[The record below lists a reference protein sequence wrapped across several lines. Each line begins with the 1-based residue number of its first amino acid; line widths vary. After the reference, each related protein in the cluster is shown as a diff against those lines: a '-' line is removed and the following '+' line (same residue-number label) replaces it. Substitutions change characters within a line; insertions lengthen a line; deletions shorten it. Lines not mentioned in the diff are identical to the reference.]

1 MDGKTMVSNFKNW
14 VVVGDVNNNKKYA
27 YRILEKF
34 KEKNYNVAGVN
45 PKGGNEVHLRLK
57 DVPFK
62 IECIDLCINP
72 KVGLEIIKEAK
83 ELGIKNILIQPGAES
98 DEIIS
103 YCKENDLEAIENCAL
118 VQLNRI

>member
-45 PKGGNEVHLRLK
+45 PKGGNEVYLRLK